1 MKPAKKIL
9 LTIVILFF
17 AFFFA
22 SGIAFLAVTK
32 NARLDEN
39 RLALSKDEIR
49 VFDKNDEAVHTLAIG
64 AANRNFSVSALPEQV
79 KFAFIDTEDKR
90 FYSHG
95 GVDYIRLARAA
106 WNNFRTHSFKE
117 GASTISQQ
125 LIKNTHLSQEKT
137 IKRKLL
143 ELKLTSELEARYTKD
158 EILEKYLNSIYF
170 GHSCF
175 GVKSAAQF
183 YFSKSPEDLTLA
195 DGALLAGIVKSPNN
209 YSPFKN
215 PAKCR
220 SRRALVLEAMQK
232 NGHISETEKLE
243 AESEPLPVQNTVFS
257 ADSSYL
263 ARCYDELERLAD
275 ENSLR
280 LNGKIRI
287 FTYLDQSLQKAL
299 SDTCT
304 LNGTDERSDI
314 VSAALDLAGGGFAA
328 YYSTCGDIAR
338 SPASLFK
345 PLCAYAPAFEEGL
358 LSPATPIDDSPAR
371 FGEYSPKNY
380 GGAYGGYLSARECIA
395 RSLNVP
401 AVKILNSLSL
411 EKSRAYLEKLG
422 LQTDPDDFSLAA
434 ALGGVKRGYTLP
446 ELLSAYS
453 AFARGGNYRRAGFI
467 RRIEIDGR
475 AVYDATSDVRKAEK
489 RAFSEETAALVTDVL
504 KTCAQSGTAKKLRSL
519 PFETA
524 AKTGTNG
531 DKNGN
536 FDAYALAYTPKIAAA
551 VWLGNADR
559 TRISATG
566 GGLPCNK
573 LYSFLRETQQN
584 GGADRFTMPQS
595 IVKIALDKTDYERD
609 HKLTIADDF
618 APENYKTYEIFDS
631 RRLPLAR
638 STKFSHPT
646 IAKPLIE
653 YENGT
658 VKITVSDD
666 SPECYEYLIERK
678 ENDEK
683 RVIYRGKLRDVF
695 ADAVENGKIY
705 EYSVTP
711 FYKEIF
717 GDTIVLPAVSTK
729 NNLPA
734 NPSEP
739 PDIIGRDWW
748 DL

>member
-1 MKPAKKIL
+1 MKTAKKIL

-17 AFFFA
+17 AFFFV
-22 SGIAFLAVTK
+22 SGIVFLAVTK

-39 RLALSKDEIR
+39 KLALSKDEVR
-49 VFDKNDEAVHTLAIG
+49 VFDKNDEAVHTLLIG

-106 WNNFRTHSFKE
+106 WNNFRAHSFKE

-175 GVKSAAQF
+175 GVKSAAEF
-183 YFSKSPEDLTLA
+183 YFSKSPEDLSLA

-215 PAKCR
+215 HAKCL

-232 NGHISETEKLE
+232 NGHISEAEKLE
-243 AESEPLPVQNTVFS
+243 AENAPLPVQNAVSS

-280 LNGKIRI
+280 LNGEIRI
-287 FTYLDQSLQKAL
+287 FTYLDPSLQKTL
-299 SDTCT
+299 SDTCA
-304 LNGTDERSDI
+304 LRENDERSDI
-314 VSAALDLAGGGFAA
+314 ISAALDLASGGFAA

-358 LSPATPIDDSPAR
+358 LSPATPIDDSPVS
-371 FGEYSPKNY
+371 FGGYSPKNY
-380 GGAYGGYLSARECIA
+380 GGTYGGYLPARECIA

-401 AVKILNSLSL
+401 AVKILNALSL

-422 LQTDPDDFSLAA
+422 LQTDPEDFSLAA

-475 AVYDATSDVRKAEK
+475 AVYDAASDSRKAEK

-573 LYSFLRETQQN
+573 LYSFLRETQQKS
-584 GGADRFTMPQS
+584 GAENFSLPQS
-595 IVKIALDKTDYERD
+595 IEKIALDKTDYERD
-609 HKLTIADDF
+609 HKLTIADEL
-618 APENYKTYEIFDS
+618 APENYKIYELFDTK
-631 RRLPLAR
+631 RLPLAR
-638 STKFSHPT
+638 STKFSHPA
-646 IAKPLIE
+646 IAEPQIE

-658 VKITVSDD
+658 VKITIPDEY
-666 SPECYEYLIERK
+666 PECYEYLLERE
-678 ENDEK
+678 ENGEK
-683 RVIYRGKLRDVF
+683 RVIYRGKRRDVF
-695 ADAVENGKIY
+695 ADAVESGKTY

-711 FYKEIF
+711 FYREVF

-734 NPSEP
+734 RPSEP
-739 PDIIGRDWW
+739 PGIIDKDWW
-748 DL
+748 NL